1 MSLCLGND
9 VCLMSTDVTQSR
21 ETIEKAYMDFDGNV
35 RRPGVNWIIKSLL
48 LYRCMFVET
57 MMPSQSNSLILKSVS
72 LPF

>member
-21 ETIEKAYMDFDGNV
+21 ETIEKAYMDFDGNG

-57 MMPSQSNSLILKSVS
+57 MMP
-72 LPF
+72 F